1 MGIIEE
7 DVDEGVG
14 TTDEDVDEGV
24 GMIEEDVDIID
35 ELDVVDTIEL
45 ELLVD

>member
-1 MGIIEE
+1 VGIIEE